1 LVYQYGRVYYAEK
14 GIENIKK
21 KNKITEI
28 LLEKGL
34 ADTEKEAR
42 AILMEGRVR
51 VAGRIIEKSGTM
63 IDTCSKIK
71 VTPQEPYVS
80 RGGLKLEGAFKDLGL
95 SISGKKAVDIG
106 SSTGGFTDFL
116 LQNGAAKIIDIDVGY
131 GGLSW
136 KLRNSPR
143 VTVLE
148 RTNVRDLE
156 VKKIPFI
163 PDFAVVDV
171 SFISIKK
178 IFEKVLEITSK
189 NGEIL
194 ILIKPQFELKKD
206 EVENKG
212 IIKNRYLHYK
222 VLKEIKDFIVE
233 YPVKIKNFTF
243 SKIKGAKGNIEFW
256 IFLVK
261 CFKGAKYIKNYDK
274 IIREV
279 VEKAHVYFNQKK
291 V

>member
-1 LVYQYGRVYYAEK
+1 LAYQYGKVHYAEK

-21 KNKITEI
+21 KNKIAEI

-51 VAGRIIEKSGTM
+51 VAGRIIEKPGTM
-63 IDTCSKIK
+63 VDTGSKIK
-71 VTPQEPYVS
+71 VIPQEPYVS
-80 RGGLKLEGAFKDLGL
+80 RGGLKLEGAFEDLGL

-116 LQNGAAKIIDIDVGY
+116 LQNGAAEIIDIDVGY
-131 GGLSW
+131 GELSW

-143 VTVLE
+143 VTILE
-148 RTNVRDLE
+148 RTNIRNLE
-156 VKKIPFI
+156 VKKLPFI
-163 PDFAVVDV
+163 SDFAVADV

-178 IFEKVLEITSK
+178 IFEKVLDITSK

-194 ILIKPQFELKKD
+194 LLVKPQFELKKD

-212 IIKNRYLHYK
+212 IIKDKELHYK
-222 VLKEIKDFIVE
+222 VLKEIKDFIIE
-233 YPVKIKNFTF
+233 YPVEIKDFTF

-256 IFLVK
+256 IFLIK
-261 CFKGAKYIKNYDK
+261 CFKGAKYIINYDK
-274 IIREV
+274 IIRGV
-279 VEKAHVYFNQKK
+279 VEKAHIYFNQKQ